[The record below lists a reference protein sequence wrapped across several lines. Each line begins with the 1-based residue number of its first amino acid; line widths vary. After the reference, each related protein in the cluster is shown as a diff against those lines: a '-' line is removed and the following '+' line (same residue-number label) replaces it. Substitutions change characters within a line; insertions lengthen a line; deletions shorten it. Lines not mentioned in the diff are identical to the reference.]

1 MTFAETAASVRLFT
15 GPVPA
20 HTTIASCRGG
30 VGDLTSAFDLKRT
43 SCVITAPTGSAP
55 TGSAHTGTAPTGTA
69 LTCITP
75 PSEAILH
82 VVSLAT
88 SPSSSNSKPSSTCLP
103 SVLDFT
109 ARKYPQRKTPILRQP
124 KSPSPRL
131 AHCDLCQVA
140 LLF

>member
-30 VGDLTSAFDLKRT
+30 VGDLTSAVDLKRT
-43 SCVITAPTGSAP
+43 SCVSTAPTGSAP
-55 TGSAHTGTAPTGTA
+55 TSTAPTGTA
-69 LTCITP
+69 LLCITP

-124 KSPSPRL
+124 KLPSPRL

-140 LLF
+140 LLFSKTRV